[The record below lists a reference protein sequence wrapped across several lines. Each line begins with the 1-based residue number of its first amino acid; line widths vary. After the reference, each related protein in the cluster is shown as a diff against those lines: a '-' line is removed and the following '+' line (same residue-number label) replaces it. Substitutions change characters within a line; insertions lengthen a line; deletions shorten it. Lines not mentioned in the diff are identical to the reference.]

1 MKRAKRI
8 LALVLTMLMVVGM
21 APTQM
26 LDVQAAGMEQEQ
38 QISVQSEEETQ
49 NLETSDTETAA
60 DTETPAS
67 EEETQEVSGGTEEV
81 EEETPETTEE
91 TTETPQDST
100 VEEETPETAEETPQ
114 ETEENAE
121 TTEETPEVQEN
132 TQETTPEAETQE
144 SETPEAEENAVEPY
158 AVDPQ
163 AVTTAVYEQVD
174 SIDYGEEYLIVYRTG
189 NNSNRQYYAL
199 TVNGNSLSA
208 QRVYPSGGEI
218 ELTAEENNVL
228 WTINQSS
235 IQINGQTLKAVE
247 GYYSGYSVSISNS
260 GYGGYNFVVNGDDQ
274 IRANVSDW
282 GEYYSDYRYLAYETE
297 YGGGS
302 WRVRES
308 DNSNFTF
315 YQKHDGPDIPPVN
328 PGGAD
333 DPLYS
338 DEAEGGDYPQYPNQG
353 SVRTTKTATADNFRE
368 NGVAQVEL
376 GVTGVP
382 MKQGVDVVLVLDV
395 SSSMDDN
402 NKMEDAKA
410 AAKNFIENYVF
421 APNVDGTQSNNRLG
435 LVTFSG
441 YGRNGY
447 DGTGNDIQYQLKNA
461 NAKQSILDTIDGLDT
476 NAGTDYDFAFS
487 GADEV
492 LDHALDTREKYV
504 VFMTDGA
511 PSKYNNRTASSEYFN
526 DYRNNVVSEQLTT
539 AQELKNSHPGVK
551 VFTIGFDMAEG
562 STVLEGAWGEDYSFT
577 ADQCRTVLQNLAT
590 EPSYY
595 INADNGEALNEAFET
610 IGSSLRKAGTE
621 AVVTDEIGSAYTLQK
636 STSEG
641 FDTTPVIEVKSYEL
655 DENGRRTGEPTILET
670 VTFGN
675 NGTTATSS
683 VKGQLTVDNNGSFDA
698 QYFSYDVS
706 GTGENKTETFTWNIG
721 DINDTEIVLS
731 YYVYLKGSM
740 EGDRGDGIYPT
751 NESAVLDYV
760 NYLGHDAQIT
770 FERPVL
776 PWGAATV
783 TYEFYLVNEQGQP
796 VNSAGTVIPFEER
809 VKVVSPQTER
819 FNWNNQTEIDASI
832 KADDYVP
839 DGYTLHISD
848 ATFTAYAVS
857 SGNGRM
863 EAMGTVP
870 SGSADSTKYG
880 SNDPQCTST
889 WVAFGVLNKTTLI
902 PDSIVLDYG
911 KKVKIDVME
920 NDLLQN
926 AVLNSVAKEDALDAD
941 FNFEDD
947 KTLELAVGFGASVE
961 ATNGTATVEDGVVVY
976 EPTKYMDSIDRF
988 LYSAQ
993 ITMGTE
999 DGKTETQYKYQ
1010 EVSVIPATTVYYED
1024 NFGNTDAEDRTNGI
1038 VFSGAW
1044 DEVQEG
1050 TAGSEYQDNGTV
1062 AEDRHP
1068 YGNDSSYADND
1079 KLSAGSAMVVTAS
1092 GDTNATASFT
1102 FKGTGFDL
1110 ISRTDSNSAIIAI
1123 AVQDSEGNYVQR
1135 KMLDLKYSS
1144 GTLYQIPVHMARFD
1158 EYDEYT
1164 VTITVSN
1171 AGGTANFYLDAIR
1184 IYNPIDPNG
1193 SDAEE
1198 AERQYQSDGEANA
1211 EITELRNILLDAKSY
1226 TEGGANGVLYIDGND
1241 EGTSVYPTDGPN
1253 NEVYLKPGN
1262 SVGFKLHVASGMQAV
1277 QLGAKAVNGDVT
1289 LTVGSNQ
1296 TMQESM
1302 SLTSASDMYYDI
1314 TNTIYMTSNG
1324 DGSQDGIVVITNTGS
1339 DDAIL
1344 SLTNIKI
1351 TYSGVGRSTF
1361 TLDDESVSQ
1370 IRALAAARTAVSDND
1385 SAGQQPQEP
1394 SQPQEPQQPSK
1405 PNWQDQWNNVVNDIK
1420 NTVNYIGQQISGWF
1434 SRWF

>member
-8 LALVLTMLMVVGM
+8 LAMVLAVMMIAGM
-21 APTQM
+21 APTQAW
-26 LDVQAAGMEQEQ
+26 DVHA
-38 QISVQSEEETQ
+38 
-49 NLETSDTETAA
+49 
-60 DTETPAS
+60 
-67 EEETQEVSGGTEEV
+67 
-81 EEETPETTEE
+81 EE
-91 TTETPQDST
+91 TTDQSTEISSADQDASAVDGTAVGTAEDGSQSEPAQQEDATASETDGADDVAVPQDNTASDDAQA
-100 VEEETPETAEETPQ
+100 PENADDATAQDDAAAEASENTAET
-114 ETEENAE
+114 
-121 TTEETPEVQEN
+121 
-132 TQETTPEAETQE
+132 
-144 SETPEAEENAVEPY
+144 Y

-199 TVNGNSLSA
+199 TVNGNSLSD

-218 ELTAEENNVL
+218 DLTAEENNVL
-228 WTINQSS
+228 WTINQNN
-235 IQINGQTLKAVE
+235 IQINGQILKAVE
-247 GYYSGYSVSISNS
+247 GYYNGYSASISS
-260 GYGGYNFVVNGDDQ
+260 YGYGGYNFVVNGDDQ
-274 IRANVSDW
+274 IRANVRSY
-282 GEYYSDYRYLAYETE
+282 GYYPDYRYLAYETG
-297 YGGGS
+297 YGSGS
-302 WRVRES
+302 WSVKEF

-328 PGGAD
+328 PGVAD

-395 SSSMDDN
+395 SSSMDAN

-441 YGRNGY
+441 YGRNSY
-447 DGTGNDIQYQLKNA
+447 DGTGNEIQYQLKNA
-461 NAKQSILDTIDGLDT
+461 NAKQSILDTIDRLDT

-487 GADEV
+487 GADDV

-511 PSKYNNRTASSEYFN
+511 PSKYNNRIASSNNFN
-526 DYRNNVVSEQLTT
+526 NYRTNVVNEQLRT

-562 STVLEGAWGEDYSFT
+562 STVLEGSWGEDYSFT
-577 ADQCRTVLQNLAT
+577 AAQCRTVLQNLAT

-636 STSEG
+636 TTSKG

-655 DENGRRTGEPTILET
+655 DENGRRTGEPTVLET

-706 GTGENKTETFTWNIG
+706 GWGDNKTETFTWNIG

-760 NYLGHDAQIT
+760 NYLGHDAQKT

-863 EAMGTVP
+863 EATGTVP
-870 SGSADSTKYG
+870 AGSADSTEYG

-926 AVLNSVAKEDALDAD
+926 AVLNSVAKEDALGAD

-947 KTLELAVGFGASVE
+947 KTLELAAGFGASVE

-999 DGKTETQYKYQ
+999 DGQTETQYKYQ

-1024 NFGNTDAEDRTNGI
+1024 NFGNTDDEDRTNGI

-1044 DEVQEG
+1044 TEVQEG

-1062 AEDRHP
+1062 AEDHHP
-1068 YGNDSSYADND
+1068 YGNDSSYAEND
-1079 KLSAGSAMVVTAS
+1079 KLSAGSAHVVRAENGS
-1092 GDTNATASFT
+1092 ATASFT

-1110 ISRTDSNSAIIAI
+1110 VSRTDDDSAVIMVKVTKDGTT
-1123 AVQDSEGNYVQR
+1123 VQN
-1135 KMLDLKYSS
+1135 KKLDLEYTS
-1144 GTLYQIPVHMARFD
+1144 GTLYQIPVYTARFD
-1158 EYDEYT
+1158 EYGEYT
-1164 VTITVSN
+1164 VTITVS
-1171 AGGTANFYLDAIR
+1171 AADETANFYLDAIR
-1184 IYNPIDPNG
+1184 IYNPIDPEG
-1193 SDAEE
+1193 EDAAE
-1198 AERQYQSDGEANA
+1198 AAANYRADSEANA
-1211 EITELRNILLDAKSY
+1211 DVTELRGMLLDAGTY
-1226 TEGGANGVLYIDGND
+1226 TSGNADGILYTDGTENG
-1241 EGTSVYPTDGPN
+1241 TAVYEEEGPN
-1253 NEVYLKPGN
+1253 NEVYLKPGH
-1262 SVGFKLHVASGMQAV
+1262 SVGFALKVDAGMQTV
-1277 QLGAKAVNGDVT
+1277 QLGAKAVNGDVS

-1296 TMQESM
+1296 QIQRT
-1302 SLTSASDMYYDI
+1302 LTLTTVSDMYYDI
-1314 TNTIYMTSNG
+1314 TDTLRLTTNN
-1324 DGSQDGIVVITNTGS
+1324 DGSQEGVVVITNTG
-1339 DDAIL
+1339 DEDTIL
-1344 SLTNIKI
+1344 SLTNIKV
-1351 TYSGVGRSTF
+1351 TYSGSGRSTF
-1361 TLDDESVSQ
+1361 TVDDESVSQ
-1370 IRALAAARTAVSDND
+1370 ITTLAAARAAVLSDSTESGD
-1385 SAGQQPQEP
+1385 DVQQPQQPEKP
-1394 SQPQEPQQPSK
+1394 SWQQQLDK
-1405 PNWQDQWNNVVNDIK
+1405 VVTDIK
-1420 NTVNYIGQQISGWF
+1420 DTVNYIGQKIQSWF
-1434 SRWF
+1434 GSWF

>member
-1 MKRAKRI
+1 MKSAKKL
-8 LALVLTMLMVVGM
+8 LALVLALMMIIGA
-21 APTQM
+21 APMQP
-26 LDVQAAGMEQEQ
+26 LNAQAAGMNQNTE
-38 QISVQSEEETQ
+38 ISADDDSYTPDEAAADSSGSEEEPSQ
-49 NLETSDTETAA
+49 
-60 DTETPAS
+60 S
-67 EEETQEVSGGTEEV
+67 EPTEEAAMPD
-81 EEETPETTEE
+81 EITEE
-91 TTETPQDST
+91 ANGPE
-100 VEEETPETAEETPQ
+100 ETAEVQNGAEIPA
-114 ETEENAE
+114 EDNGAELPSAGSNAL
-121 TTEETPEVQEN
+121 Q
-132 TQETTPEAETQE
+132 AE
-144 SETPEAEENAVEPY
+144 PRAI
-158 AVDPQ
+158 
-163 AVTTAVYEQVD
+163 TTATYEQVD
-174 SIDYGEEYLIVYRTG
+174 HVTAGEDYLIVYRVDG
-189 NNSNRQYYAL
+189 YYGSNYYAL
-199 TVNGNSLSA
+199 TADGNSVTA
-208 QRVYPSGGEI
+208 TQVYPSDGEI

-228 WTINQSS
+228 WTVNNNN
-235 IQINGQTLKAVE
+235 IQINGRTLKATS
-247 GYYSGYSVSISNS
+247 SGWDDYSVSLSNS
-260 GYGGYNFVVNGDDQ
+260 SYDSYNFTVSNKNQ

-282 GEYYSDYRYLAYETE
+282 DGYYSDYRYLSYST
-297 YGGGS
+297 YGY
-302 WRVRES
+302 S
-308 DNSNFTF
+308 DGWSVSSSSNNNFTF
-315 YQKHDGPDIPPVN
+315 YQKHDGPDIPSVDPDV
-328 PGGAD
+328 AD

-382 MKQGVDVVLVLDV
+382 MKQGVDIVLVLDV
-395 SSSMDDN
+395 STSMDDN

-410 AAKNFIENYVF
+410 AAKNFVENYVF
-421 APNVDGTQSNNRLG
+421 APNADGTQSNNRLG

-441 YGRNGY
+441 YGSNSY

-461 NAKQSILDTIDGLDT
+461 NAKQNILDAIDRLDT

-487 GADEV
+487 GADDV
-492 LDHALDTREKYV
+492 LNHALDTREKYV

-511 PSKYNNRTASSEYFN
+511 PSKYNARTASSQDFDN
-526 DYRNNVVSEQLTT
+526 YRDRVVNSQLTT
-539 AQELKNSHPGVK
+539 AQKLKNNYPGVK

-562 STVLEGAWGEDYSFT
+562 STVLTGGWGEKYSFS
-577 ADQCRTVLQNLAT
+577 AEQCRTVLQNLAT
-590 EPSYY
+590 DPSYY
-595 INADNGEALNEAFET
+595 INADNGEALYAAFES

-636 STSEG
+636 TTSQG

-655 DENGRRTGEPTILET
+655 DENGSRTGEPTVIET

-706 GTGENKTETFTWNIG
+706 GWGDNKTETFTWNIG

-760 NYLGHDAQIT
+760 NYLGHDAQRT
-770 FERPVL
+770 FDRPVL

-839 DGYTLHISD
+839 DGYTLHIPD

-863 EAMGTVP
+863 EAAGTVP
-870 SGSADSTKYG
+870 AGSADSTKYG

-926 AVLNSVAKEDALDAD
+926 AVLNSVAKEDALGND
-941 FNFEDD
+941 FNFEDG
-947 KTLELAVGFGASVE
+947 KTQELAAGFGASVE
-961 ATNGTATVEDGVVVY
+961 ATNGTATVEEGVVVY

-988 LYSAQ
+988 LYSAS

-999 DGKTETQYKYQ
+999 DGQTETQYKYQ
-1010 EVSVIPATTVYYED
+1010 TVSVIPATTVYYED
-1024 NFGNTDAEDRTNGI
+1024 NFGSTEDADGTNGI

-1044 DEVQEG
+1044 TEVQEG
-1050 TAGSEYQDNGTV
+1050 TAGSKYQDNGTV

-1068 YGNDSSYADND
+1068 YGNDSSYVEND
-1079 KLSAGSAMVVTAS
+1079 KLSAGSAHVVYAKDGS
-1092 GDTNATASFT
+1092 ATASFT

-1110 ISRTDSNSAIIAI
+1110 ISRTDSKSAVIMVTVTDKDGAR
-1123 AVQDSEGNYVQR
+1123 VQN
-1135 KMLDLKYSS
+1135 KKLDLEYKS

-1158 EYDEYT
+1158 EYGEYT
-1164 VTITVSN
+1164 VKITVS
-1171 AGGTANFYLDAIR
+1171 AADEGANFYLDAIR

-1193 SDAEE
+1193 ADAEE
-1198 AERQYQSDGEANA
+1198 AQDQYRADREANA
-1211 EITELRNILLDAKSY
+1211 EITELRNILLDEESY
-1226 TEGGANGVLYIDGND
+1226 TEGTADGILYTDGND
-1241 EGTSVYPTDGPN
+1241 NGSSVYESQGPN
-1253 NEVYLKPGN
+1253 NEVYLKPRH
-1262 SVGFKLHVASGMQAV
+1262 SVGFKLHVDAGMRTV
-1277 QLGAKAVNGDVT
+1277 QLGAKAVNGDVS
-1289 LTVGSNQ
+1289 LMVGSNETTQ
-1296 TMQESM
+1296 QSRT
-1302 SLTSASDMYYDI
+1302 LTSASDMYYDI
-1314 TNTIYMTSNG
+1314 TQTLSLTTSG
-1324 DGSQDGIVVITNTGS
+1324 DGSQDGIVVITNTGD

-1344 SLTNIKI
+1344 SLTNLKV
-1351 TYSGVGRSTF
+1351 TYSGAGRSTF
-1361 TLDDESVSQ
+1361 TVDENSAAA
-1370 IRALAAARTAVSDND
+1370 IRTLAASRAALADD
-1385 SAGQQPQEP
+1385 SIEEQPQEP
-1394 SQPQEPQQPSK
+1394 EQPAEPE
-1405 PNWQDQWNNVVNDIK
+1405 WQNPWQNLVNDIK
-1420 NTVNYIGQQISGWF
+1420 NTVNYIGEKIQGWF
-1434 SRWF
+1434 GSWF

>member
-1 MKRAKRI
+1 M
-8 LALVLTMLMVVGM
+8 G
-21 APTQM
+21 
-26 LDVQAAGMEQEQ
+26 LDY
-38 QISVQSEEETQ
+38 
-49 NLETSDTETAA
+49 SDWR
-60 DTETPAS
+60 
-67 EEETQEVSGGTEEV
+67 
-81 EEETPETTEE
+81 
-91 TTETPQDST
+91 
-100 VEEETPETAEETPQ
+100 
-114 ETEENAE
+114 
-121 TTEETPEVQEN
+121 
-132 TQETTPEAETQE
+132 
-144 SETPEAEENAVEPY
+144 
-158 AVDPQ
+158 
-163 AVTTAVYEQVD
+163 
-174 SIDYGEEYLIVYRTG
+174 YLSY
-189 NNSNRQYYAL
+189 SNGR
-199 TVNGNSLSA
+199 
-208 QRVYPSGGEI
+208 
-218 ELTAEENNVL
+218 
-228 WTINQSS
+228 W
-235 IQINGQTLKAVE
+235 
-247 GYYSGYSVSISNS
+247 SVSSSSN
-260 GYGGYNFVVNGDDQ
+260 N
-274 IRANVSDW
+274 
-282 GEYYSDYRYLAYETE
+282 
-297 YGGGS
+297 
-302 WRVRES
+302 
-308 DNSNFTF
+308 NFTF
-315 YQKHDGPDIPPVN
+315 YQKHDGPDIPPVD
-328 PGGAD
+328 PDVAD

-353 SVRTTKTATADNFRE
+353 SVRTTKTATAENFRE

-382 MKQGVDVVLVLDV
+382 MKQGVDIVLVLDV
-395 SSSMDDN
+395 STSMDDN

-410 AAKNFIENYVF
+410 AAKNFVENYVF
-421 APNVDGTQSNNRLG
+421 APNADGTQSNNRLG

-441 YGRNGY
+441 YGSNSY

-461 NAKQSILDTIDGLDT
+461 NAKQNILDTIDRLDT

-487 GADEV
+487 GADDV
-492 LDHALDTREKYV
+492 LKHALDTREKYV

-511 PSKYNNRTASSEYFN
+511 PSKYNARTASSQDFDN
-526 DYRNNVVSEQLTT
+526 YRDRVVNSQLTT
-539 AQELKNSHPGVK
+539 AQELKNNYPGVK

-562 STVLEGAWGEDYSFT
+562 STVLTGGWGEDYSFS
-577 ADQCRTVLQNLAT
+577 AEQCRTVLQNLAT
-590 EPSYY
+590 DPSYY
-595 INADNGEALNEAFET
+595 INADNGEALYAAFES

-636 STSEG
+636 TTSQG

-655 DENGRRTGEPTILET
+655 DENGSRTGEPTVIET

-706 GTGENKTETFTWNIG
+706 GWGDNKTETFTWNIG

-760 NYLGHDAQIT
+760 NYLGHDAQRT
-770 FERPVL
+770 FDRPVL

-839 DGYTLHISD
+839 DGYTLHIPD

-863 EAMGTVP
+863 EAAGTVP
-870 SGSADSTKYG
+870 AGSADSTKYG

-926 AVLNSVAKEDALDAD
+926 AVLNSVAKEDALGND
-941 FNFEDD
+941 FNFEDG
-947 KTLELAVGFGASVE
+947 KTQELAAGFGASVE
-961 ATNGTATVEDGVVVY
+961 ATNGTATVEEGVVVY

-988 LYSAQ
+988 LYSAS

-999 DGKTETQYKYQ
+999 DGQTETQYKYQ
-1010 EVSVIPATTVYYED
+1010 TVSVIPATTVYYED
-1024 NFGNTDAEDRTNGI
+1024 NFGSTEDADGTNGI

-1044 DEVQEG
+1044 TEVQEG
-1050 TAGSEYQDNGTV
+1050 TAGSKYQDNGTV

-1068 YGNDSSYADND
+1068 YGNDSSYVEND
-1079 KLSAGSAMVVTAS
+1079 KLSAGSAHVVYAKDGS
-1092 GDTNATASFT
+1092 ATASFT

-1110 ISRTDSNSAIIAI
+1110 ISRTDSKSAVIMVTVTDKDGAR
-1123 AVQDSEGNYVQR
+1123 VQN
-1135 KMLDLKYSS
+1135 KKLDLEYKS

-1158 EYDEYT
+1158 EYGEYT
-1164 VTITVSN
+1164 VKITVS
-1171 AGGTANFYLDAIR
+1171 AADEGANFYLDAIR

-1193 SDAEE
+1193 ADAEE
-1198 AERQYQSDGEANA
+1198 AQDQYRADREANA
-1211 EITELRNILLDAKSY
+1211 EITELRNILLDEESY
-1226 TEGGANGVLYIDGND
+1226 TEGTADGILYTDGND
-1241 EGTSVYPTDGPN
+1241 NGSSVYESQGPN
-1253 NEVYLKPGN
+1253 NEVYLKPRH
-1262 SVGFKLHVASGMQAV
+1262 SVGFKLHVDAGMRTV
-1277 QLGAKAVNGDVT
+1277 QLGAKAVNGDVS
-1289 LTVGSNQ
+1289 LMVGSNETTQ
-1296 TMQESM
+1296 QSRT
-1302 SLTSASDMYYDI
+1302 LTSASDMYYDI
-1314 TNTIYMTSNG
+1314 TQTLSLTTSG
-1324 DGSQDGIVVITNTGS
+1324 DGSQDGIVVITNTGD

-1344 SLTNIKI
+1344 SLTNLKV
-1351 TYSGVGRSTF
+1351 TYSGAGRSTF
-1361 TLDDESVSQ
+1361 TVDENSAAA
-1370 IRALAAARTAVSDND
+1370 IRTLAASRAALADD
-1385 SAGQQPQEP
+1385 SIEEQPQEP
-1394 SQPQEPQQPSK
+1394 EQPAEPE
-1405 PNWQDQWNNVVNDIK
+1405 WQNPWQNLVNDIK
-1420 NTVNYIGQQISGWF
+1420 NTVNYIGEKIQGWF
-1434 SRWF
+1434 GSWF

>member
-1 MKRAKRI
+1 MKSAKKL
-8 LALVLTMLMVVGM
+8 LALVLALMMIIGA
-21 APTQM
+21 APMQP
-26 LDVQAAGMEQEQ
+26 LNAQAAGMNQNTE
-38 QISVQSEEETQ
+38 ISADDDSYTPDEAAADSSGSEEEPSQ
-49 NLETSDTETAA
+49 
-60 DTETPAS
+60 S
-67 EEETQEVSGGTEEV
+67 EPTEEAAMPD
-81 EEETPETTEE
+81 EITEE
-91 TTETPQDST
+91 ANGPE
-100 VEEETPETAEETPQ
+100 ETAEVQNGAEIPA
-114 ETEENAE
+114 EDNGAELPSAGSNAL
-121 TTEETPEVQEN
+121 Q
-132 TQETTPEAETQE
+132 AE
-144 SETPEAEENAVEPY
+144 PR
-158 AVDPQ
+158 
-163 AVTTAVYEQVD
+163 AVTTATYEQVD
-174 SIDYGEEYLIVYRTG
+174 RVTAGEEYLIVYG
-189 NNSNRQYYAL
+189 VNGGYYGSSYYAL
-199 TVNGNSLSA
+199 TANGNSVTA
-208 QRVYPSGGEI
+208 TQVYPTDGEI
-218 ELTAEENNVL
+218 ELRAKENNVL
-228 WTINQSS
+228 WTVNNNS
-235 IQINGQTLKAVE
+235 IQINGRTLKATS
-247 GYYSGYSVSISNS
+247 SGRGSYSVSLNNS
-260 GYGGYNFVVNGDDQ
+260 SSDDYNFAVSNDEE
-274 IRANVSDW
+274 IRANVSEWAWIGGTDW
-282 GEYYSDYRYLAYETE
+282 RYLSYSN
-297 YGGGS
+297 GRWS
-302 WRVRES
+302 VS
-308 DNSNFTF
+308 SSSNSNFTF
-315 YQKHDGPDIPPVN
+315 YQKHDGSDVPPVD
-328 PGGAD
+328 PGVAD

-353 SVRTTKTATADNFRE
+353 SVRTTKTATAENFRE

-382 MKQGVDVVLVLDV
+382 MKQGVDIVLVLDV
-395 SSSMDDN
+395 STSMDDN

-410 AAKNFIENYVF
+410 AAKNFVENYVF
-421 APNVDGTQSNNRLG
+421 APNADGTQSNNRLG

-441 YGRNGY
+441 YGSNSY

-461 NAKQSILDTIDGLDT
+461 NAKQNILDTIDRLDT

-487 GADEV
+487 GADDV
-492 LDHALDTREKYV
+492 LKHALDTREKYV

-511 PSKYNNRTASSEYFN
+511 PSKYNARTASSQDFDN
-526 DYRNNVVSEQLTT
+526 YRDRVVNSQLTT
-539 AQELKNSHPGVK
+539 AQELKNNYPGVK

-562 STVLEGAWGEDYSFT
+562 STVLTGGWGEDYSFS
-577 ADQCRTVLQNLAT
+577 AEQCRTVLQNLAT
-590 EPSYY
+590 DPSYY
-595 INADNGEALNEAFET
+595 INADNGEALYAAFES

-636 STSEG
+636 TTSQG

-655 DENGRRTGEPTILET
+655 DENGSRTGEPTVIET

-706 GTGENKTETFTWNIG
+706 GWGDNKTETFTWNIG

-760 NYLGHDAQIT
+760 NYLGHDAQRT
-770 FERPVL
+770 FDRPVL

-839 DGYTLHISD
+839 DGYTLHIPD

-863 EAMGTVP
+863 EAAGTVP
-870 SGSADSTKYG
+870 AGSADSTKYG

-926 AVLNSVAKEDALDAD
+926 AVLNSVAKEDALGND
-941 FNFEDD
+941 FNFEDG
-947 KTLELAVGFGASVE
+947 KTQELAAGFGASVE
-961 ATNGTATVEDGVVVY
+961 ATNGTATVEEGVVVY

-988 LYSAQ
+988 LYSAS

-999 DGKTETQYKYQ
+999 DGQTETQYKYQ
-1010 EVSVIPATTVYYED
+1010 TVSVIPATTVYYED
-1024 NFGNTDAEDRTNGI
+1024 NFGSTEDADGTNGI

-1044 DEVQEG
+1044 TEVQEG
-1050 TAGSEYQDNGTV
+1050 TAGSKYQDNGTV

-1068 YGNDSSYADND
+1068 YGNDSSYVEND
-1079 KLSAGSAMVVTAS
+1079 KLSAGSAHVVYAKDGS
-1092 GDTNATASFT
+1092 ATASFT

-1110 ISRTDSNSAIIAI
+1110 ISRTDSKSAVIMVTVTDKDGAR
-1123 AVQDSEGNYVQR
+1123 VQN
-1135 KMLDLKYSS
+1135 KKLDLEYKS

-1158 EYDEYT
+1158 EYGEYT
-1164 VTITVSN
+1164 VKITVS
-1171 AGGTANFYLDAIR
+1171 AADEGANFYLDAIR

-1193 SDAEE
+1193 ADAEE
-1198 AERQYQSDGEANA
+1198 AQDQYRADREANA
-1211 EITELRNILLDAKSY
+1211 EITELRNILLDEESY
-1226 TEGGANGVLYIDGND
+1226 TEGTADGILYTDGND
-1241 EGTSVYPTDGPN
+1241 NGSSVYESQGPN
-1253 NEVYLKPGN
+1253 NEVYLKPRH
-1262 SVGFKLHVASGMQAV
+1262 SVGFKLHVDAGMRTV
-1277 QLGAKAVNGDVT
+1277 QLGAKAVNGDVS
-1289 LTVGSNQ
+1289 LMVGSNETTQ
-1296 TMQESM
+1296 QSRT
-1302 SLTSASDMYYDI
+1302 LTSASDMYYDI
-1314 TNTIYMTSNG
+1314 TQTLSLTTSG
-1324 DGSQDGIVVITNTGS
+1324 DGSQDGIVVITNTGD

-1344 SLTNIKI
+1344 SLTNLKV
-1351 TYSGVGRSTF
+1351 TYSGAGRSTF
-1361 TLDDESVSQ
+1361 TVDENSAAA
-1370 IRALAAARTAVSDND
+1370 IRTLAASRAALADD
-1385 SAGQQPQEP
+1385 SIEEQPQEP
-1394 SQPQEPQQPSK
+1394 EQPAEPE
-1405 PNWQDQWNNVVNDIK
+1405 WQNPWQNLVNDIK
-1420 NTVNYIGQQISGWF
+1420 NTVNYIGEKIQGWF
-1434 SRWF
+1434 GSWF

>member
-8 LALVLTMLMVVGM
+8 LAMVLAVVMIAGM
-21 APTQM
+21 APTQAW
-26 LDVQAAGMEQEQ
+26 DVHA
-38 QISVQSEEETQ
+38 EETTDQ
-49 NLETSDTETAA
+49 STEISSADQDATAA
-60 DTETPAS
+60 DEMTAGTAEDKSQSEPAQ
-67 EEETQEVSGGTEEV
+67 QEDAEA
-81 EEETPETTEE
+81 PET
-91 TTETPQDST
+91 DSAEDGAA
-100 VEEETPETAEETPQ
+100 VQNGEAADASGNTAAAYA
-114 ETEENAE
+114 AE
-121 TTEETPEVQEN
+121 PR
-132 TQETTPEAETQE
+132 
-144 SETPEAEENAVEPY
+144 
-158 AVDPQ
+158 
-163 AVTTAVYEQVD
+163 AVTTATYEQVNRVTA
-174 SIDYGEEYLIVYRTG
+174 GEEYLIVYRV
-189 NNSNRQYYAL
+189 NSYYGSSYYAL
-199 TVNGNSLSA
+199 TADGNSVTA
-208 QRVYPSGGEI
+208 TQVYPSDGEI
-218 ELTAEENNVL
+218 ELRAEENNVL
-228 WTINQSS
+228 WTVNNNS
-235 IQINGQTLKAVE
+235 IQINGRTLKATS
-247 GYYSGYSVSISNS
+247 SGWSSYSVSLSNNS
-260 GYGGYNFVVNGDDQ
+260 YDGYNFAVSNNNQ
-274 IRANVSDW
+274 IRANVSEW
-282 GEYYSDYRYLAYETE
+282 GEYYPDYRYLSYST
-297 YGGGS
+297 YGYSGS
-302 WRVRES
+302 WSVS
-308 DNSNFTF
+308 SSSNSNFTF
-315 YQKHDGPDIPPVN
+315 YQKHDGPDVPPVD
-328 PGGAD
+328 PGEAD

-395 SSSMDDN
+395 SSSMDAN

-441 YGRNGY
+441 YGRNSY
-447 DGTGNDIQYQLKNA
+447 DGTGNEIQYQLKNA
-461 NAKQSILDTIDGLDT
+461 NAKQSILDTIDRLDT

-487 GADEV
+487 GADDV
-492 LDHALDTREKYV
+492 LDHALDAREKYV

-511 PSKYNNRTASSEYFN
+511 PSKYNNRTASSNNFYS
-526 DYRNNVVSEQLTT
+526 YRNNVVSEQLTT

-562 STVLEGAWGEDYSFT
+562 STVLEDGWGEDYSFT
-577 ADQCRTVLQNLAT
+577 AAQCRTVLQNLAT

-595 INADNGEALNEAFET
+595 INADNGEALNSAFET

-636 STSEG
+636 TTSQG

-655 DENGRRTGEPTILET
+655 DENGSRTGEPTVLEK
-670 VTFGN
+670 VTFEN
-675 NGTTATSS
+675 NGTTASS
-683 VKGQLTVDNNGSFDA
+683 TVKGQLAVDNNGSFDA
-698 QYFSYDVS
+698 QYFSYAVS
-706 GTGENKTETFTWNIG
+706 GRGDSKTETFTWNIG

-760 NYLGHDAQIT
+760 NYLGHDAQRT

-796 VNSAGTVIPFEER
+796 VNSAGTVIPLEER

-819 FNWNNQTEIDASI
+819 FNWNSQTEIDASL
-832 KADDYVP
+832 KAEDYVP
-839 DGYTLHISD
+839 DGYTLHIPD
-848 ATFTAYAVS
+848 ATFTAHAVS
-857 SGNGRM
+857 SGNGSM
-863 EAMGTVP
+863 SAAGTVP
-870 SGSADSTKYG
+870 EGSADSTKYG
-880 SNDPQCTST
+880 NNDPQCTST

-926 AVLNSVAKEDALDAD
+926 AVLNSVAKEDALGAD

-947 KTLELAVGFGASVE
+947 KTLELEAGFGASVE

-999 DGKTETQYKYQ
+999 DGQTETQYKYQ

-1024 NFGNTDAEDRTNGI
+1024 NFGNTDDEDRTNGI

-1044 DEVQEG
+1044 NEVQEG

-1079 KLSAGSAMVVTAS
+1079 KLSAGSAHVVRAENGS
-1092 GDTNATASFT
+1092 ATASFT

-1110 ISRTDSNSAIIAI
+1110 VSRTDDDSAVIMVKVTKDGTT
-1123 AVQDSEGNYVQR
+1123 VQN
-1135 KMLDLKYSS
+1135 KKLDLEYTS
-1144 GTLYQIPVHMARFD
+1144 GILYQIPVYTARFD
-1158 EYDEYT
+1158 EYGEYT
-1164 VTITVSN
+1164 VTITVS
-1171 AGGTANFYLDAIR
+1171 AADETANFYLDAIR
-1184 IYNPIDPNG
+1184 IYNPIDPEG
-1193 SDAEE
+1193 EDAAE
-1198 AERQYQSDGEANA
+1198 AAANYRADSEANA
-1211 EITELRNILLDAKSY
+1211 DVTELRGMLLDAGTY
-1226 TEGGANGVLYIDGND
+1226 TSGNADGILYTDGRENG
-1241 EGTSVYPTDGPN
+1241 TAVYEEEGPN
-1253 NEVYLKPGN
+1253 NEVYLKPRH
-1262 SVGFKLHVASGMQAV
+1262 SVGFALKVDAGMQTV
-1277 QLGAKAVNGDVT
+1277 QLGAKAVNGDVS

-1296 TMQESM
+1296 QIQRT
-1302 SLTSASDMYYDI
+1302 LTLTTVSDMYYDI
-1314 TNTIYMTSNG
+1314 TDTLRLTTNN
-1324 DGSQDGIVVITNTGS
+1324 DGSQEGVVVITNTG
-1339 DDAIL
+1339 DEDMIL
-1344 SLTNIKI
+1344 SLTNMKV
-1351 TYSGVGRSTF
+1351 TYSGSGRSTF
-1361 TLDDESVSQ
+1361 TVDDESVSQ
-1370 IRALAAARTAVSDND
+1370 ITALAAARAAVLND
-1385 SAGQQPQEP
+1385 SIANGGNDVQQ
-1394 SQPQEPQQPSK
+1394 PQQPSK
-1405 PNWQDQWNNVVNDIK
+1405 PNWQDQWNNVVTGIK
-1420 NTVNYIGQQISGWF
+1420 ETVSYIGQKIQSWF
-1434 SRWF
+1434 GSWF

>member
-8 LALVLTMLMVVGM
+8 LAMVLAVVMIAGM
-21 APTQM
+21 APTQAWN
-26 LDVQAAGMEQEQ
+26 VHA
-38 QISVQSEEETQ
+38 EETTDQ
-49 NLETSDTETAA
+49 STEISSADQDASAADETAA
-60 DTETPAS
+60 GTAEDGSQSEPAQQDDAEAPATEGADDETAPEDTTVSDDAQAPENADDAAVQNDAAAEAS
-67 EEETQEVSGGTEEV
+67 EN
-81 EEETPETTEE
+81 
-91 TTETPQDST
+91 
-100 VEEETPETAEETPQ
+100 TAET
-114 ETEENAE
+114 
-121 TTEETPEVQEN
+121 
-132 TQETTPEAETQE
+132 
-144 SETPEAEENAVEPY
+144 Y

-218 ELTAEENNVL
+218 DLTAEENNVL
-228 WTINQSS
+228 WMINQNN
-235 IQINGQTLKAVE
+235 IQINGQILKAVE
-247 GYYSGYSVSISNS
+247 GYYNGYSASISS
-260 GYGGYNFVVNGDDQ
+260 YGYGGYNFVVNGDDQ
-274 IRANVSDW
+274 IRANVSY
-282 GEYYSDYRYLAYETE
+282 GYYPDYRYLAYETG
-297 YGGGS
+297 YGSGS
-302 WRVRES
+302 WSVKEF

-328 PGGAD
+328 PGVAD

-395 SSSMDDN
+395 SSSMDAN

-441 YGRNGY
+441 YGRNSY
-447 DGTGNDIQYQLKNA
+447 DGTGNEIQYQLKNA
-461 NAKQSILDTIDGLDT
+461 NAKQSILDTIDRLDT

-487 GADEV
+487 GADDV

-511 PSKYNNRTASSEYFN
+511 PSKYNNRIASSNNFN
-526 DYRNNVVSEQLTT
+526 NYRTNVVNEQLRT

-562 STVLEGAWGEDYSFT
+562 STVLEGSWGEDYSFT
-577 ADQCRTVLQNLAT
+577 AAQCRTVLQNLAT

-636 STSEG
+636 TTSKG

-655 DENGRRTGEPTILET
+655 DENGRRTGEPTVLET

-706 GTGENKTETFTWNIG
+706 GWGDNKTETFTWNIG

-760 NYLGHDAQIT
+760 NYLGHDAQKT

-863 EAMGTVP
+863 EATGTVP
-870 SGSADSTKYG
+870 AGSADSTEYG

-926 AVLNSVAKEDALDAD
+926 AVLNSVAKEDALGAD

-947 KTLELAVGFGASVE
+947 KTLELAAGFGASVE

-976 EPTKYMDSIDRF
+976 EPTKYIDSIDRF

-999 DGKTETQYKYQ
+999 DGQTETQYKYQ

-1024 NFGNTDAEDRTNGI
+1024 NFGNTDDEDRTNGI

-1044 DEVQEG
+1044 TEVQEG

-1062 AEDRHP
+1062 AEDHHP
-1068 YGNDSSYADND
+1068 YGNDSSYAEND
-1079 KLSAGSAMVVTAS
+1079 KLSAGSAHVVRAENGS
-1092 GDTNATASFT
+1092 ATASFT

-1110 ISRTDSNSAIIAI
+1110 VSRTDNDSAVIMVKVTKDGTP
-1123 AVQDSEGNYVQR
+1123 VQN
-1135 KMLDLKYSS
+1135 KKLDLEYTS
-1144 GTLYQIPVHMARFD
+1144 GTLYQIPVYTARFD
-1158 EYDEYT
+1158 EYGEYT
-1164 VTITVSN
+1164 VTITVS
-1171 AGGTANFYLDAIR
+1171 AADETANFYLDAIR
-1184 IYNPIDPNG
+1184 IYNPIDPEG
-1193 SDAEE
+1193 EDAAE
-1198 AERQYQSDGEANA
+1198 AAANYRADSEANA
-1211 EITELRNILLDAKSY
+1211 NVTELRGMLLDAGTY
-1226 TEGGANGVLYIDGND
+1226 TSGKADGILYTDGTENG
-1241 EGTSVYPTDGPN
+1241 TAVYEEEGPN
-1253 NEVYLKPGN
+1253 NEVYLKPGH
-1262 SVGFKLHVASGMQAV
+1262 SVGFALKVDAGMQTV
-1277 QLGAKAVNGDVT
+1277 QLGAKAVNGDVS

-1296 TMQESM
+1296 QIQRT
-1302 SLTSASDMYYDI
+1302 LTLTTVSDMYYDI
-1314 TNTIYMTSNG
+1314 TDTLRLTTNN
-1324 DGSQDGIVVITNTGS
+1324 DGSQEGVVVITNTG
-1339 DDAIL
+1339 DEDTIL
-1344 SLTNIKI
+1344 SLTNIKV
-1351 TYSGVGRSTF
+1351 TYSGSGRSTF
-1361 TLDDESVSQ
+1361 TVDDESVSQ
-1370 IRALAAARTAVSDND
+1370 ITTLAAARAAVLSDSTESGD
-1385 SAGQQPQEP
+1385 DVQQPQQPEKP
-1394 SQPQEPQQPSK
+1394 SWQQQLDK
-1405 PNWQDQWNNVVNDIK
+1405 VVTDIK
-1420 NTVNYIGQQISGWF
+1420 DTVNYIGQKIQSWF
-1434 SRWF
+1434 GSWF

>member
-8 LALVLTMLMVVGM
+8 LAMVLAVMMIAGM
-21 APTQM
+21 APTQAW
-26 LDVQAAGMEQEQ
+26 DVHA
-38 QISVQSEEETQ
+38 
-49 NLETSDTETAA
+49 
-60 DTETPAS
+60 
-67 EEETQEVSGGTEEV
+67 
-81 EEETPETTEE
+81 EE
-91 TTETPQDST
+91 TTDQSTEISSADQDASAVDGTAVGTAEDGSQSEPAQQEDATASETDGADDVAVPQDNTASDDAQA
-100 VEEETPETAEETPQ
+100 PENADDATAQDDAAAEASENTAET
-114 ETEENAE
+114 
-121 TTEETPEVQEN
+121 
-132 TQETTPEAETQE
+132 
-144 SETPEAEENAVEPY
+144 Y

-163 AVTTAVYEQVD
+163 AVPTAVYEQVD

-218 ELTAEENNVL
+218 DLTAEENNVL
-228 WTINQSS
+228 WTINQNN
-235 IQINGQTLKAVE
+235 IQINGQILKAVE
-247 GYYSGYSVSISNS
+247 GYYNGYSASISS
-260 GYGGYNFVVNGDDQ
+260 YGYGGYNFVVNGDDQ
-274 IRANVSDW
+274 IRANVSYW
-282 GEYYSDYRYLAYETE
+282 YYPDYRYLAYETG
-297 YGGGS
+297 YGSGS
-302 WRVRES
+302 WSVKEF

-328 PGGAD
+328 PGVAD

-395 SSSMDDN
+395 SSSMDAN

-441 YGRNGY
+441 YGRNSY
-447 DGTGNDIQYQLKNA
+447 DGTGNEIQYQLKNA
-461 NAKQSILDTIDGLDT
+461 NAKQSILDTIDRLDT

-487 GADEV
+487 GADDV

-511 PSKYNNRTASSEYFN
+511 PSKYNNRIASSNNFN
-526 DYRNNVVSEQLTT
+526 NYRTNVVNEQLRT

-562 STVLEGAWGEDYSFT
+562 STVLEGSWGEDYSFT
-577 ADQCRTVLQNLAT
+577 AAQCRTVLQNLAT

-636 STSEG
+636 TTSKG

-655 DENGRRTGEPTILET
+655 DENGRRTGEPTVLET

-706 GTGENKTETFTWNIG
+706 GWGDNKTETFTWNIG

-760 NYLGHDAQIT
+760 NYLGHDAQKT

-863 EAMGTVP
+863 EATGTVP
-870 SGSADSTKYG
+870 AGSADSTEYG

-926 AVLNSVAKEDALDAD
+926 AVLNSVAKEDALGAD

-947 KTLELAVGFGASVE
+947 KTLELAAGFGASVE

-999 DGKTETQYKYQ
+999 DGQTETQYKYQ

-1024 NFGNTDAEDRTNGI
+1024 NFGNTDDEDRTNGI

-1044 DEVQEG
+1044 TEVQEG

-1062 AEDRHP
+1062 AEDHHP
-1068 YGNDSSYADND
+1068 YGNDSSYAEND
-1079 KLSAGSAMVVTAS
+1079 KLSAGSAHVVRAENGS
-1092 GDTNATASFT
+1092 ATASFT

-1110 ISRTDSNSAIIAI
+1110 VSRTDDDSAVIMVKVTKDGRT
-1123 AVQDSEGNYVQR
+1123 VQN
-1135 KMLDLKYSS
+1135 KKLDLEYTS
-1144 GTLYQIPVHMARFD
+1144 GTLYQIPVYTARFD
-1158 EYDEYT
+1158 EYGEYT
-1164 VTITVSN
+1164 VTITVS
-1171 AGGTANFYLDAIR
+1171 AADETANFYLDAIR
-1184 IYNPIDPNG
+1184 IYNPIDPEG
-1193 SDAEE
+1193 EDAAE
-1198 AERQYQSDGEANA
+1198 AAANYRADSEANA
-1211 EITELRNILLDAKSY
+1211 DVTELRGMLLDAGTY
-1226 TEGGANGVLYIDGND
+1226 TSGNADGILYTDGTENG
-1241 EGTSVYPTDGPN
+1241 TAVYEEEGPN
-1253 NEVYLKPGN
+1253 NEVYLKPGH
-1262 SVGFKLHVASGMQAV
+1262 SVGFALKVDAGMQTV
-1277 QLGAKAVNGDVT
+1277 QLGAKAVNGDVS

-1296 TMQESM
+1296 QIQRT
-1302 SLTSASDMYYDI
+1302 LTLTTVSDMYYDI
-1314 TNTIYMTSNG
+1314 TDTLRLTTNN
-1324 DGSQDGIVVITNTGS
+1324 DGSQEGVVVITNTG
-1339 DDAIL
+1339 DEDTIL
-1344 SLTNIKI
+1344 SLTNIKV
-1351 TYSGVGRSTF
+1351 TYSGSGRSTF
-1361 TLDDESVSQ
+1361 TVDDESVSQ
-1370 IRALAAARTAVSDND
+1370 ITTLAAARAAVLSDSTESGD
-1385 SAGQQPQEP
+1385 DVQQPQQPEKP
-1394 SQPQEPQQPSK
+1394 SWQQQLDK
-1405 PNWQDQWNNVVNDIK
+1405 VVTDIK
-1420 NTVNYIGQQISGWF
+1420 DTVNYIGQKIQSWF
-1434 SRWF
+1434 GSWF